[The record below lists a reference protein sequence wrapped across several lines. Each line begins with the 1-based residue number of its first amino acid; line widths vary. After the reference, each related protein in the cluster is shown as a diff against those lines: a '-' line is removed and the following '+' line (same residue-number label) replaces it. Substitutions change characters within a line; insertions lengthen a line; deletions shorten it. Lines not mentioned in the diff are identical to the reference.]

1 MFNTFSLLGF
11 QCLDGLLIPEP
22 LLLSAGQKLW
32 LQKASF
38 QSFSLI
44 SGYSFFNSLLLALF
58 QALINLLSSVLD
70 CAWNITYTWSMSLF
84 HSSRIIPYPE
94 AICSHIPFALS
105 EIELS
110 MTFFDIS
117 LPWSDDSTSDILN
130 AHYDLF
136 FLFYWLY
143 YTMDCIIE
151 QVFSFYFYAIHLPP
165 AEEGE
170 FLLYYVK

>member
-1 MFNTFSLLGF
+1 MFNTFSLPGF
-11 QCLDGLLIPEP
+11 QCLDGLLLPEP

-70 CAWNITYTWSMSLF
+70 CAWNITYTWSMSWF

-105 EIELS
+105 EIGLS
-110 MTFFDIS
+110 MTFLRYLTTMFRCLYIRYTECA
-117 LPWSDDSTSDILN
+117 LWFIFPFLLTLLYHGLHYWTSVL
-130 AHYDLF
+130 
-136 FLFYWLY
+136 FLFLRNSSP
-143 YTMDCIIE
+143 TCRGRRIL
-151 QVFSFYFYAIHLPP
+151 AILC
-165 AEEGE
+165 
-170 FLLYYVK
+170 